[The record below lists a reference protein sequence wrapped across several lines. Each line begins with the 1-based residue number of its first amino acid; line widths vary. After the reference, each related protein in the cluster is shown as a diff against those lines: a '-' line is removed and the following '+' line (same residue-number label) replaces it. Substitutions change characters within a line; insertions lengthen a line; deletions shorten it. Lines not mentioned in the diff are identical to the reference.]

1 MLSSPSSSSSI
12 RSIVELLSQSSIPNS
27 FNLPISKQTT
37 TTITTTTTTTTI
49 PLPTIVDLH
58 ILRSLLSSS
67 SSELRVATLHF
78 LYQFNPTPSW
88 FHTFCSL
95 SLHLFL
101 IQSLELSS
109 SSSSSSPPPS
119 SSPIPVSTVHD
130 SISMSDSDHSL
141 SFPTSE
147 RESAFQLLSKWI
159 TSLELLQSSQ
169 QSQSQSSSSSLS
181 FPPSLVQALLSIAET
196 RRHPLRSH
204 SLYLLLHLLLLSP
217 ASILHQH
224 DGLAILLQGCMDI
237 RDHTLLQTTL
247 HTLLSLLDDATFRTA
262 QVVRSFHVLLD
273 PCLGESNKIPAGS
286 SAGTLA
292 SPFSLTHLAVLTIM
306 QSWNG
311 LLLFGNESGGFY
323 HYINLLSTQGKQY
336 PRLAREILST
346 LFTLLGIPVPNL
358 INEYEIEKQSVYWN
372 ECSLFVDRLGFSQ
385 DGAPNRTH
393 MNLLTLYL
401 SAMVM
406 VFVKAGVPE
415 ALVTLTRHRSSD
427 VVYLARKLLNVM
439 SLLTDLYLPI
449 EDRSSRALLMKTML
463 RGLEKEGI
471 PTETTAIGSSL
482 LYLYPIVQHTTF
494 VPTLL
499 SDYLSWISLFESI
512 LDYMCDPTDLDK
524 PFNAMEY
531 LNDYQFASFPLLSEL
546 TRETYDNSDLF
557 MSLLRQTTVSS
568 HYYAI
573 FSSL

>member
-1 MLSSPSSSSSI
+1 MQNAI
-12 RSIVELLSQSSIPNS
+12 
-27 FNLPISKQTT
+27 
-37 TTITTTTTTTTI
+37 
-49 PLPTIVDLH
+49 
-58 ILRSLLSSS
+58 
-67 SSELRVATLHF
+67 
-78 LYQFNPTPSW
+78 
-88 FHTFCSL
+88 
-95 SLHLFL
+95 
-101 IQSLELSS
+101 
-109 SSSSSSPPPS
+109 
-119 SSPIPVSTVHD
+119 
-130 SISMSDSDHSL
+130 SISESDHSPSL
-141 SFPTSE
+141 PTSE
-147 RESAFQLLSKWI
+147 RESAFQVLSKWV
-159 TSLELLQSSQ
+159 TSMELFQ
-169 QSQSQSSSSSLS
+169 QEHQEQQEHQQSSSS
-181 FPPSLVQALLSIAET
+181 FPPSLIQALLSIAET

-217 ASILHQH
+217 SSILHQH
-224 DGLAILLQGCMDI
+224 DGLAILLQGCMEI
-237 RDHTLLQTTL
+237 RDQTLLQSTL
-247 HTLLSLLDDATFRTA
+247 HTLLSLLDNASFRTPR
-262 QVVRSFHVLLD
+262 VVRSFHVLLD
-273 PCLGESNKIPAGS
+273 PCLGDNNKIPTGS
-286 SAGTLA
+286 PEGTLA
-292 SPFSLTHLAVLTIM
+292 SPFSLTHLAMLTIM

-311 LLLFGNESGGFY
+311 LLLFGSENGCFY

-336 PRLAREILST
+336 PLLSREILST

-385 DGAPNRTH
+385 DGVSNRTH

-449 EDRSSRALLMKTML
+449 EDRSSRSLLMKTLL

-494 VPTLL
+494 VPTIL

-512 LDYMCDPTDLDK
+512 LDYTCDPTNLDK

-546 TRETYDNSDLF
+546 TKETYDNSDLF
-557 MSLLRQTTVSS
+557 MSLLRQTTVSYDCFIIIL
-568 HYYAI
+568 YYDI
-573 FSSL
+573 WLE